1 MRIPA
6 GIRMAVLLAVLSLL
20 TAGCASLARDEGGY
34 VMLDAKSA
42 NVRLWSNEK
51 LRCIATSAGTS
62 ICPNAYAKGTL
73 CEPCVLEF
81 VNGTKVSV
89 DGAVTINGQKYTGTD
104 PYPLSIFIMADGRV
118 VTGATA
124 KWEK

>member
-1 MRIPA
+1 MRTLA
-6 GIRMAVLLAVLSLL
+6 GICAAILLGATSLL
-20 TAGCASLARDEGGY
+20 MAGSASLAKDEGGY
-34 VMLDAKSA
+34 VMLDATSA

-51 LRCIATSAGTS
+51 LRCISTSAGTS

-89 DGAVTINGQKYTGTD
+89 DGAVTINGQKCTGTD
-104 PYPLSIFIMADGRV
+104 PYPLNIFITADGRV